1 MERWTFL
8 IIADDGGA
16 PSQIRILLRAGDDEA
31 AWPSAQLALD
41 GTEVEVDQAA
51 HDYEA
56 PEWKAVQIL
65 DGGMGGGAE
74 ARLQQV
80 KDGLRSRARV

>member
-41 GTEVEVDQAA
+41 GTEVGVDQAA

>member
-8 IIADDGGA
+8 IIAGDGGS
-16 PSQIRILLRAGDDEA
+16 PSQIRVILRAGDDESS
-31 AWPSAQLALD
+31 WPRAQLALD
-41 GTEVEVDQAA
+41 GTAVAVDDVA

-56 PEWKAVQIL
+56 PEWKATQIL
-65 DGGMGGGAE
+65 DGGMGGGGE

-80 KDGLRSRARV
+80 KDGLRTKARV